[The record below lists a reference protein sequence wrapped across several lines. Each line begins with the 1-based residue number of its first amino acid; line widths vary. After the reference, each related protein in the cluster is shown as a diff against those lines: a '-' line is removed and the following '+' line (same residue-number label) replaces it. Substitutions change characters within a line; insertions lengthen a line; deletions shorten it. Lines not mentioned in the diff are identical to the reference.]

1 MSKKPNLLFFGIDS
15 LRADRTSLYGYHRL
29 TTPHIAKMASE
40 GTMFRYCFSPSV
52 PTTPGY
58 SSMLTG
64 LDCFGTTVVALG
76 HKGEIAP
83 GHRTLP
89 EILQAEGYNTSSVGY
104 NIRGFENR
112 LNFSGWGAGD
122 DGRSPKAEQMNA
134 TAIPEL
140 KRLAGEDKPFF
151 LFLRHMDPHTPYLP
165 PRQYERM
172 FYGGDEF
179 DPNNDS
185 LKELY
190 DFKPFRD
197 YFISWF
203 PPGLTDKEYE
213 NAQYDG
219 AVAYMDSCIQSI
231 LTVVKDLGLEDNTL
245 IVLTADHGETLDEH
259 SCYFDHHGIYDCT
272 LNIPLVFK
280 FPGRVE
286 TGKCFTN
293 YVQHKDI
300 VPTVLEI
307 LGITLDQHYDGRSL
321 FTTTMQGK
329 SREPEPEFYITECTW
344 MRKHGWRTPEWKLIH
359 ALEPDFHYKP
369 EIELYNLIKDP
380 EENNNLAEKEPG
392 VVALMEERMK
402 QHIAKREKETGRPA
416 PIHHNFLRGGKPFE
430 SSDEAYNTLHIGDP
444 EAARKLQ
451 ERIQER
457 IQEREKK

>member
-1 MSKKPNLLFFGIDS
+1 MSKKPNLLFFGVDS
-15 LRADRTSLYGYHRL
+15 LRADHTSLYGYHRL

-40 GTMFRYCFSPSV
+40 GTMFEHCFSPSI

-64 LDCFGTTVVALG
+64 LDCFSTTVVALG
-76 HKGEIAP
+76 HKGEVAP
-83 GHRTLP
+83 GHRPLP
-89 EILQAEGYNTSSVGY
+89 EILLAEGYNTSSVAY

-112 LNFSGWGAGD
+112 LNYSGWGAGD

-140 KRLAGEDKPFF
+140 KRLAAEDKPFF

-165 PRQYERM
+165 PRQYERI
-172 FYGGDEF
+172 FYGGNEF

-197 YFISWF
+197 YFINWF
-203 PPGLTDKEYE
+203 PPGLKDKAYE
-213 NAQYDG
+213 VAQYDG
-219 AVAYMDSCIQSI
+219 AVAYMDSCIQCI
-231 LTVVKDLGLEDNTL
+231 LSVVKDLGLEDNTL

-259 SCYFDHHGIYDCT
+259 SCYYDHHGLYDPT

-280 FPGRVE
+280 FPGRVQA
-286 TGKCFTN
+286 GKRFSN

-307 LGITLDQHYDGRSL
+307 LDIPLDQHYDGRGL
-321 FTTTMQGK
+321 FSTTMQGK
-329 SREPEPEFYITECTW
+329 PREPEPEFYITECTW

-380 EENNNLAEKEPG
+380 GENNNVAEKEPG
-392 VVALMEERMK
+392 VVAMLEECMK
-402 QHIAKREKETGRPA
+402 QHIVKREKETGRPA
-416 PIHHNFLRGGKPFE
+416 PIYHNFLRGKAFE

-457 IQEREKK
+457 EKKG